1 MRSLFSQALEQH
13 ALGNFE
19 AAEALYRQHL
29 DLAPDHAETLA
40 MLGLLLADGPEVEEA
55 EALLRRALVQK
66 PDHGGARHALGRI
79 LAGRGEVAAAIA
91 AFQAAAALL
100 PQLAP
105 LQNDW
110 GVALH
115 RQGKSQD
122 ALTRLN
128 AAIALDPGFGPA
140 HANRGVVLADLGLYA
155 EAAEAQLAALA
166 RLPTG
171 ALEDRSRSL
180 VWLAQAAI
188 KTKARAW
195 IEAALAEVRA
205 CQNPT
210 REVIEEAASLLLA
223 LGRIEDARR
232 LQNHLAR
239 EKGVSR
245 TVAKPSKE
253 KPVILLI
260 GGVGAARLQTRYLV
274 DPSQFDIWSL
284 DMVSPDQPDAPLGSA
299 DVTDLA
305 QVDLVFPTLSEV
317 DLAGGQI
324 EASIALCQRLARPVL
339 NPSEALLP
347 TRRDL
352 AETLFGDIQGLKVPA
367 VARVSR
373 AAFDRGELG
382 VAAMTG
388 ARLVRPA
395 GDHGGDHLT
404 LVTSDEECA
413 QALSE
418 LEAETAV
425 VTEFVNFQSPDGY
438 WRKYRLIFVDS
449 QVFPYHLAICDQWMA
464 HYWRSEPARHGWKR
478 EEEASFLANWR
489 GVFGPLASE
498 AIEQVARRLDLD
510 YGGVDCALLATGE
523 VVLFEANASF
533 LLHLDEPADL
543 FAYKH
548 VATPKIRDAF
558 TAMAL
563 GRIAAAHESSRAPQP
578 E

>member
-1 MRSLFSQALEQH
+1 MRRVFSQALQQH
-13 ALGNFE
+13 ALGKAK

-29 DLAPDHAETLA
+29 GLAPDHAETLA

-55 EALLRRALVQK
+55 EALLRRALAQK

-79 LAGRGEVAAAIA
+79 LAGRGELAAAIA

-115 RQGKSQD
+115 RQGNSQD
-122 ALTRLN
+122 ALIRLN

-155 EAAEAQLAALA
+155 EAADAQLAALA
-166 RLPTG
+166 RLPSD
-171 ALEDRSRSL
+171 ALEDRNRSL
-180 VWLAQAAI
+180 VWLAQASI
-188 KTKARAW
+188 KTKARAR

-205 CQNPT
+205 CQTPT
-210 REVIEEAASLLLA
+210 RDVIEEAAGLLLA
-223 LGRIEDARR
+223 LGRIEDARH

-239 EKGVSR
+239 EKGLSR
-245 TVAKPSKE
+245 VVAKSSKE

-274 DPSQFDIWSL
+274 DPTQFDIWSL
-284 DMVSPDQPDAPLGSA
+284 DMVSPDQPDAPLGGVELA
-299 DVTDLA
+299 DLA
-305 QVDLVFPTLSEV
+305 QADLVFPTLSEV

-324 EASIALCQRLARPVL
+324 EACSALCQRLARPVL

-347 TRRDL
+347 SRRDL
-352 AETLFGDIQGLKVPA
+352 AQTLFGDIEGLKVPA
-367 VARVSR
+367 VARVCR
-373 AAFDRGELG
+373 AASDRAECGD
-382 VAAMTG
+382 VPMSG

-404 LVTSDEECA
+404 LVNTDEECVH
-413 QALSE
+413 ALSE
-418 LEAETAV
+418 LETETAV

-438 WRKYRLIFVDS
+438 WRKYRLIFVDR
-449 QVFPYHLAICDQWMA
+449 QVFPYHLAICDHWIA
-464 HYWRSEPARHGWKR
+464 HYWRSEPARHDWKR
-478 EEEASFLANWR
+478 QEEARFLADWR
-489 GVFGPLASE
+489 GVFGPLASQ

-510 YGGVDCALLATGE
+510 YAGVDCALLANGE

-548 VATPKIRDAF
+548 VATPKIRAAF

-563 GRIAAAHESSRAPQP
+563 GRIAAARGSSGAQQP